1 MDLNSFFKLLIVS
14 LFSFVNTYVYGQS
27 LDTLDLSLTL
37 DSTLFSFS
45 SSDNIAKSIVNIKD
59 LPGKYEVTLPRKC
72 KKSDS
77 SSLFVTK
84 IQTQQAHQDYPFS
97 ISSILLE
104 FITNDSVHLYI
115 AAGSTFSF
123 ARKDK
128 IVIFSRGKF
137 AFFSIKDITGFS
149 HIYRISFIK
158 NSGPD
163 INIVE
168 LKSFSASL
176 ANKNEKLVVHKVI
189 PSDSLHSS
197 DEILVIEKNQK
208 YISEVRN
215 SKKGEIG
222 SIEQIELNDRIYKI
236 QQIDWRKKRI
246 TLTSSDNSSTDHLIT
261 NSDKFDVSLNYTN
274 LLGSQELIRDELN
287 AGKYILIDF
296 WGLWCGQCLKD
307 VPEMKELD
315 SAYSNKLEIISLN
328 SRDESSDII
337 NYVTKKNILSK
348 QGIWSY
354 DLQQYF
360 GQNGYPYYIL
370 ITPENKVN
378 ITQRIR
384 LTEVREILQK
394 K

>member
-1 MDLNSFFKLLIVS
+1 
-14 LFSFVNTYVYGQS
+14 
-27 LDTLDLSLTL
+27 
-37 DSTLFSFS
+37 
-45 SSDNIAKSIVNIKD
+45 
-59 LPGKYEVTLPRKC
+59 
-72 KKSDS
+72 
-77 SSLFVTK
+77 
-84 IQTQQAHQDYPFS
+84 
-97 ISSILLE
+97 
-104 FITNDSVHLYI
+104 
-115 AAGSTFSF
+115 
-123 ARKDK
+123 
-128 IVIFSRGKF
+128 
-137 AFFSIKDITGFS
+137 
-149 HIYRISFIK
+149 
-158 NSGPD
+158 
-163 INIVE
+163 
-168 LKSFSASL
+168 L